1 VTMASLQF
9 DLTAPNVWEQVYDG
23 TIAAQQPAPGIFIP
37 IPRISIPIILHER
50 VIVVGTSS
58 MNARPNWRFS
68 GTLSQRLV
76 LPSLGS
82 GLVDGHKQT
91 LRINALSLIVLPI
104 LTPDYRLEYD
114 VFHWIRDI
122 SLSVWR
128 YVGEDQDALTELIE
142 TVKVDVIRV
151 ESKLDK
157 LSPISPLFTDRIPND
172 LDDSP

>member
-1 VTMASLQF
+1 MAGLQF
-9 DLTAPNVWEQVYDG
+9 DLTAPGVWEQVYDG
-23 TIAAQQPAPGIFIP
+23 TVEAMKPTPDTYVP
-37 IPRISIPIILHER
+37 IPRITIPILLHER

-58 MNARPNWRFS
+58 VNARPNWRFS

-76 LPSLGS
+76 ISGLGP
-82 GLVDGHKQT
+82 GLVDGYKQT
-91 LRINALSLIVLPI
+91 LRINALSLIVLPL

-128 YVGEDQDALTELIE
+128 YVGNEQDELAELIE
-142 TVKVDVIRV
+142 SVKVDVIRV
-151 ESKLDK
+151 ENKLDR

-172 LDDSP
+172 LDDTP

>member
-1 VTMASLQF
+1 MAGLQF

-23 TIAAQQPAPGIFIP
+23 TIEAMQPTPDRYVP
-37 IPRISIPIILHER
+37 IPRITIPIILHER

-76 LPSLGS
+76 IPSLGS

-91 LRINALSLIVLPI
+91 LRINALSLIILPV
-104 LTPDYRLEYD
+104 LTPDYQLQYD

-128 YVGEDQDALTELIE
+128 YVGNEQDELAELIE
-142 TVKVDVIRV
+142 SVKVDVIRV
-151 ESKLDK
+151 ENKLDR

>member
-1 VTMASLQF
+1 MFDLQF

-23 TIAAQQPAPGIFIP
+23 GATAQQPGSDVYIP
-37 IPRISIPIILHER
+37 IPRITIPIILHER

-58 MNARPNWRFS
+58 VDSRPNWRFS

-76 LPSLGS
+76 IPSLGS
-82 GLVDGHKQT
+82 GLVDGHKQN

-128 YVGEDQDALTELIE
+128 YVGEEQDALAELIE

-151 ESKLDK
+151 ENKLDR

-172 LDDSP
+172 LDNSP